1 MWSALLVALTVAAAP
16 SAELSA
22 AQKAYA
28 DVDYGRCLEK
38 ARAALGQP
46 GSLPDRVSAWK
57 LVGLCAAAEGETDV
71 ARDAFQMMLTLDR
84 EARLPDGL
92 SPRFTSAYREAKGA
106 LMEST
111 PLQLKVVV
119 DDVRGVRR
127 VLRVRV
133 DDTADLVA
141 RVAFRPKGGGL
152 EAPVKKSVELE
163 LEVPAAV
170 DVEVIGLD
178 RAGGEV
184 VVLTV
189 PGVGSGPAKDLA
201 EGPPPVAEEAA
212 PFPWLVVGGVAG
224 ALVVVGTGAAVLAV
238 ALAPPQAVALTTDI
252 AFSPP

>member
-1 MWSALLVALTVAAAP
+1 MWSAFLVALTVAAAP
-16 SAELSA
+16 AAELSA

-28 DVDYGRCLEK
+28 DVDYGRCLER

-46 GSLPDRVSAWK
+46 GSLSERVAAWR
-57 LVGLCAAAEGETDV
+57 LVGLCAAAEGATDD
-71 ARDAFQMMLTLDR
+71 ARDAFRMMLTLDG

-111 PLQLKVVV
+111 PLQLEVVAE
-119 DDVRGVRR
+119 DVRGARR
-127 VLRVRV
+127 VLRVRI
-133 DDTADLVA
+133 DDPDDIVA

-152 EAPVKKSVELE
+152 EAPVKKSAELE
-163 LEVPAAV
+163 LDVPAAV
-170 DVEVIGLD
+170 DVEVVGLD
-178 RAGGEV
+178 RTSGEV
-184 VVLTV
+184 VVRAV
-189 PGVGSGPAKDLA
+189 AGVGSGPARDLTD
-201 EGPPPVAEEAA
+201 GPPPAAEEAT

-238 ALAPPQAVALTTDI
+238 ALAPPRAVSLTTDI